1 MDIKQLKKEL
11 GIDNKKIAEFFGYST
26 VHSYQ
31 NSKLS
36 KERTEKGI
44 VSLYALFK
52 KSVGIKNMVDPAPI
66 KNENAQP

>member
-1 MDIKQLKKEL
+1 MDIKQVKKEL
-11 GIDNKKIAEFFGYST
+11 GIDNKDISEFFGYST

-44 VSLYALFK
+44 AILYTLFLKKKKFKNHLSSL
-52 KSVGIKNMVDPAPI
+52 
-66 KNENAQP
+66 Q

>member
-1 MDIKQLKKEL
+1 MNIKEVKKEL
-11 GIDNKKIAEFFGYST
+11 GIDNKDISEFFGYST

-44 VSLYALFK
+44 VSLYVLFK
-52 KSVGIKNMVDPAPI
+52 KSVGEKNMVDPGPT
-66 KNENAQP
+66 KNEKAQT